1 MRKNKLFSVSYIPL
15 LLLPLFSTSSCNYSH
30 ASENGGPTYGIG
42 DATFRF
48 ALAWDH
54 PKGSE
59 PKHKSFLVNRCH
71 FTGLS
76 TVSSEP
82 KRKSFLITRCR
93 FTGLSTV
100 SSERKRKSFLLPYGN
115 GLQPGTICFR
125 RVIRTIVAL
134 QKRLSNP
141 MLNEPYILPFPSTRL
156 CRQPEG

>member
-1 MRKNKLFSVSYIPL
+1 MFSVPYIPL

-59 PKHKSFLVNRCH
+59 PKH
-71 FTGLS
+71 
-76 TVSSEP
+76 
-82 KRKSFLITRCR
+82 
-93 FTGLSTV
+93 
-100 SSERKRKSFLLPYGN
+100 KSFLLPYGN

>member
-1 MRKNKLFSVSYIPL
+1 MKKNKLFSVPYIPL

-54 PKGSE
+54 SKASE
-59 PKHKSFLVNRCH
+59 QQCKSFLVN
-71 FTGLS
+71 
-76 TVSSEP
+76 
-82 KRKSFLITRCR
+82 RCR